1 MENLR
6 TDHQTQCHRDELQV
20 ESFADAFATM
30 SIIQMTVNRRVEK
43 QERQAVKEYWHRMI
57 NQPHQTMQL
66 VEFHQPG
73 ISALTDE
80 REPGLDETDEKNE
93 QRAPESEKGRHE
105 HLVDTG

>member
-93 QRAPESEKGRHE
+93 QLAPESDKGRQE